1 MINICGDVHFH
12 ANGQAFQGFNE
23 MIDLSPV
30 SMAYVSDSGV
40 ADTTPITALPTAL
53 RLLHDW
59 QDYGGAVSA
68 VDGET
73 PVRAGSHIETH
84 FRIDGIRVRYE
95 GKRLDL
101 KVGEP
106 VAVAGFAGVE
116 PYTAHFVARG
126 KDMRVDRPYSAN
138 LSMAAGGVLIVL
150 AAPALVNL
158 AMLLTYILIAGA
170 GLCVFHAFEW
180 KKGERLARR
189 RLADVLASPRFQ
201 PARQSSGPWG

>member
-1 MINICGDVHFH
+1 M
-12 ANGQAFQGFNE
+12 
-23 MIDLSPV
+23 
-30 SMAYVSDSGV
+30 
-40 ADTTPITALPTAL
+40 

-68 VDGET
+68 VDSET
-73 PVRAGSHIETH
+73 PVRAGGHIETH
-84 FRIDGIRVRYE
+84 FRVDGIRVRYE

-106 VAVAGFAGVE
+106 VAVAGFDGVE

-126 KDMRVDRPYSAN
+126 KHKRVDRPYSAN
-138 LSMAAGGVLIVL
+138 LSIVTGGVLIVFAVL
-150 AAPALVNL
+150 ALVNL
-158 AMLLTYILIAGA
+158 AMLLAYILIASA

-201 PARQSSGPWG
+201 PVRQSNGPWG